1 MEREKEVSS
10 TRQEAFEQRIKDVES
25 ARTSAEDIC
34 QAMQKENAVTRAEAE
49 HISRTLEQER
59 ERGTMLGKELT
70 LRNNENERLAN
81 RINDQRA
88 ENGKL
93 AKLVEEL
100 TSNLENLQRQRR
112 ESDAL
117 LRNLRGELGM
127 ANKARKAS
135 EIQMENYRTSIRQ
148 LEEQSAI
155 KNAENER
162 LNEQLRGKVEDEAA
176 LKSKKRGLKASLNEI
191 EETKRNLELDLAQT
205 QRATMDQKTRIKTVK
220 TTYDVISHK
229 VLLYIRCYYKLG
241 VIFTP

>member
-1 MEREKEVSS
+1 MILIGGGYAIAAAS
-10 TRQEAFEQRIKDVES
+10 DES
-25 ARTSAEDIC
+25 GFSDY
-34 QAMQKENAVTRAEAE
+34 V
-49 HISRTLEQER
+49 
-59 ERGTMLGKELT
+59 
-70 LRNNENERLAN
+70 AN
-81 RINDQRA
+81 
-88 ENGKL
+88 GL

-176 LKSKKRGLKASLNEI
+176 LNAQLTKKEGF
-191 EETKRNLELDLAQT
+191 
-205 QRATMDQKTRIKTVK
+205 
-220 TTYDVISHK
+220 H
-229 VLLYIRCYYKLG
+229 
-241 VIFTP
+241 